1 MGSSPGPPGRDP
13 DTWHGAASWHSPV
26 SCSVPVGTQGLGP
39 FCSGWLQPQLV
50 PFKSATRVGEVWL
63 GLFFFPP
70 SASCKE
76 KREGGGNGGF
86 LSPGCP
92 PRYLPAWRA
101 ARSSSL
107 LPAHIWRGRVPCP
120 GLTALPGH
128 PKRAQLLLHG
138 PCFVLSGRVQPWDHP
153 RRAYNRREWGR
164 PALPAWGCSAGL
176 KGTGHGA
183 TRRVLRTKT
192 GPGPAAP
199 RGSFTLSFSWHPHT
213 NITENLPG
221 PGTPAALRC
230 CSRRLTPYQQL
241 THALIKALGA
251 PPVGTQRGQATPA
264 QPQERR
270 SSHTDAK

>member
-1 MGSSPGPPGRDP
+1 MPGARPAVGSSPSPPGCDP

-26 SCSVPVGTQGLGP
+26 SCSMPVGTQGLGP

-50 PFKSATRVGEVWL
+50 PFKSATRG
-63 GLFFFPP
+63 
-70 SASCKE
+70 
-76 KREGGGNGGF
+76 EGGGNRGF

-92 PRYLPAWRA
+92 PLYLPAWRA

-120 GLTALPGH
+120 GLAALPGH
-128 PKRAQLLLHG
+128 PKRAQLLLHR

-153 RRAYNRREWGR
+153 QRACNRREWGR
-164 PALPAWGCSAGL
+164 PALPAWGCFAGL
-176 KGTGHGA
+176 KGMGHRA
-183 TRRVLRTKT
+183 TRHVLRTKT

-199 RGSFTLSFSWHPHT
+199 GGSFTLSFSWHPHT

-221 PGTPAALRC
+221 PGRPAALRC

-241 THALIKALGA
+241 KRALIKALGA

-270 SSHTDAK
+270 SSHTDAKKKKGLCCGDV